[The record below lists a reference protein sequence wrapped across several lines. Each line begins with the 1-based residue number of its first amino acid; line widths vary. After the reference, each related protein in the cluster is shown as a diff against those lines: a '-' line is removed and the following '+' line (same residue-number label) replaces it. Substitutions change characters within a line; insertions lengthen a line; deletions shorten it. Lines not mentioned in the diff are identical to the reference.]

1 MLACSRALKQY
12 AYSATSMQIAAATS
26 MHMFFVFPVCAVP
39 QQQREEC
46 TVRAPG
52 RGQGS
57 HQLAEDTG
65 ALQAAGA
72 ATHMHVSH
80 PVSSLTSVTAASVCG
95 SGGGASHSARA
106 CMVYGGWVGQLE
118 GGAGLQ
124 GQEIAAL
131 TALHD
136 LALVQ
141 TQQRMCGVPLCVCC
155 LQRG

>member
-1 MLACSRALKQY
+1 MVRHPGCSEYSSFGCVSSAYLLACMLACSRALKQY
-12 AYSATSMQIAAATS
+12 AYSATSMQMAAATS
-26 MHMFFVFPVCAVP
+26 MYRSFVFPVCAVP

-80 PVSSLTSVTAASVCG
+80 PVSSNAWPRSESDLCDSSK
-95 SGGGASHSARA
+95 RL
-106 CMVYGGWVGQLE
+106 WVWRRCQSQCKSLHGVW
-118 GGAGLQ
+118 GL
-124 GQEIAAL
+124 GRPA
-131 TALHD
+131 
-136 LALVQ
+136 
-141 TQQRMCGVPLCVCC
+141 
-155 LQRG
+155 